1 MSEEKDPHAPEALD
15 AARAILNRMREAALS
30 RGEARIDAAKAA
42 KFEENAA
49 ARKAKR
55 RASSAPAKY
64 SDGRDPQEIG
74 NLFGKIVRDRGWSAP
89 VAVGSVLSRWSELVG
104 PQIAA
109 HCIPESFE
117 DSTVVVRCDSTTWAT
132 QMRLLS
138 HELLK
143 HFDRELGPGVIT
155 VIRVLGPAA
164 PSWRHGGRSVKGRGP
179 RDTYG

>member
-1 MSEEKDPHAPEALD
+1 MSEQDPHKPEALD
-15 AARAILNRMREAALS
+15 AARAILNRMRESALS

-42 KFEENAA
+42 KFEENAE
-49 ARKAKR
+49 ARKAR
-55 RASSAPAKY
+55 RKASSAPPKY

-89 VAVGSVLSRWSELVG
+89 VAVGSVLSRWGELVG
-104 PQIAA
+104 PQIAE
-109 HCIPESFE
+109 HCTPESFE

-143 HFDRELGPGVIT
+143 HFDKELGQGVIT
-155 VIRVLGPAA
+155 MIRVLGPTA
-164 PSWRHGGRSVKGRGP
+164 PSWRHGGRTVKGRGP

>member
-1 MSEEKDPHAPEALD
+1 MSENDPHKPEALD
-15 AARAILNRMREAALS
+15 ASRAILNRMREAAQS

-42 KFEENAA
+42 RFEENDA
-49 ARKAKR
+49 ARKQR
-55 RASSAPAKY
+55 RKASSAPAKY

-74 NLFGKIVRDRGWSAP
+74 NLFGKIVRDRGWSEP

-109 HCIPESFE
+109 HCTPESFE

-143 HFDRELGPGVIT
+143 HFDKELGQGVIT

>member
-1 MSEEKDPHAPEALD
+1 MSEEDPHKPEALD
-15 AARAILNRMREAALS
+15 AARAILNRMRESAIS

-49 ARKAKR
+49 ARKAR
-55 RASSAPAKY
+55 RRDSSAPPKY

-89 VAVGSVLSRWSELVG
+89 VAVGSVLSRWNQLVG
-104 PQIAA
+104 PQIAE
-109 HCIPESFE
+109 HCTPESFE

-143 HFDRELGPGVIT
+143 HFDRELGQGVIT
-155 VIRVLGPAA
+155 VIRVLGPTA

>member
-1 MSEEKDPHAPEALD
+1 MSENDPHKPEALD
-15 AARAILNRMREAALS
+15 ASRAILNRMREAAQS

-42 KFEENAA
+42 RFEENAA
-49 ARKAKR
+49 ARKKR
-55 RASSAPAKY
+55 RKDSSAPAKY

-89 VAVGSVLSRWSELVG
+89 VAVGSVLSRWAELVG
-104 PQIAA
+104 PQIAE
-109 HCIPESFE
+109 HCTPESFE

-138 HELLK
+138 HESLK
-143 HFDRELGPGVIT
+143 HFDKELGQGVIT

>member
-1 MSEEKDPHAPEALD
+1 MSEEDPHKPEALD
-15 AARAILNRMREAALS
+15 AARAILNRMRESAIS

-49 ARKAKR
+49 ARKAR
-55 RASSAPAKY
+55 RRDSSAPPKY

-89 VAVGSVLSRWSELVG
+89 VAVGSVLSRWNELVG
-104 PQIAA
+104 PQIAE
-109 HCIPESFE
+109 HCSPESFE

-132 QMRLLS
+132 QIRLLS

-143 HFDRELGPGVIT
+143 HFDRELGQGVIT
-155 VIRVLGPAA
+155 VIRVLGPSA

>member
-1 MSEEKDPHAPEALD
+1 MSEEDPHKPEALD

-49 ARKAKR
+49 ARKAR
-55 RASSAPAKY
+55 RRDSSAPPKY

-89 VAVGSVLSRWSELVG
+89 VAVGSVLSRWNELVG
-104 PQIAA
+104 PQIAE
-109 HCIPESFE
+109 HCTPESFE
-117 DSTVVVRCDSTTWAT
+117 DSTVIVRCDSTTWAT
-132 QMRLLS
+132 QIRLLS

-155 VIRVLGPAA
+155 VIRVLGPTA

>member
-1 MSEEKDPHAPEALD
+1 MSENDPHKPEALD
-15 AARAILNRMREAALS
+15 ASRAILNRMREAAQS

-42 KFEENAA
+42 RFEENAA
-49 ARKAKR
+49 VRKQR
-55 RASSAPAKY
+55 RKASSAPAKY

-74 NLFGKIVRDRGWSAP
+74 NLFGKIVRDRGWSEP
-89 VAVGSVLSRWSELVG
+89 VAVGSVLSRWAELVG

-109 HCIPESFE
+109 HCTPESFE

-143 HFDRELGPGVIT
+143 HFDKELGQGVIT

>member
-1 MSEEKDPHAPEALD
+1 MSENDPHKPEALD
-15 AARAILNRMREAALS
+15 ASRAILNRMREAAQS

-42 KFEENAA
+42 RFEENAA
-49 ARKAKR
+49 ARKQR
-55 RASSAPAKY
+55 RKAGSAPAKY

-74 NLFGKIVRDRGWSAP
+74 TLFGKIVRDRGWSEP
-89 VAVGSVLSRWSELVG
+89 VAVGSVLSRWAELVG

-109 HCIPESFE
+109 HCTPESFE

-143 HFDRELGPGVIT
+143 HFDKELGQGVIT

>member
-1 MSEEKDPHAPEALD
+1 MSEQDPHKPEALD
-15 AARAILNRMREAALS
+15 AARAILNRMRESALS

-42 KFEENAA
+42 KFEENAE
-49 ARKAKR
+49 ARKAR
-55 RASSAPAKY
+55 RKASSAPPKY

-89 VAVGSVLSRWSELVG
+89 VAVGSVLSRWGELVG
-104 PQIAA
+104 PQIAE
-109 HCIPESFE
+109 HCTPESFE

-143 HFDRELGPGVIT
+143 HFDKELGQGVIT
-155 VIRVLGPAA
+155 VIRVLGPTA
-164 PSWRHGGRSVKGRGP
+164 PSWRHGGRTVKGRGP

>member
-1 MSEEKDPHAPEALD
+1 MSEDDPHKPEALD

-30 RGEARIDAAKAA
+30 RGEARIDAARAA

-49 ARKAKR
+49 ARKAR
-55 RASSAPAKY
+55 RRDSSAPPKY

-89 VAVGSVLSRWSELVG
+89 VAVGSVLSRWNELVG
-104 PQIAA
+104 PQISE
-109 HCIPESFE
+109 HCTPESFE
-117 DSTVVVRCDSTTWAT
+117 DSTVIVRCDSTTWAT
-132 QMRLLS
+132 QIRLLS

-155 VIRVLGPAA
+155 VIRVLGPTA

>member
-1 MSEEKDPHAPEALD
+1 MSEDDPHKPEALD
-15 AARAILNRMREAALS
+15 ASRAILNRMREAALS

-42 KFEENAA
+42 RFEESAA
-49 ARKAKR
+49 ARKAR
-55 RASSAPAKY
+55 RRDSSAPPKY

-89 VAVGSVLSRWSELVG
+89 VAVGSVLSRWNELVG
-104 PQIAA
+104 PQISE
-109 HCIPESFE
+109 HCTPESFE
-117 DSTVVVRCDSTTWAT
+117 DSTVIVRCDSTTWAT
-132 QMRLLS
+132 QIRLLS

-155 VIRVLGPAA
+155 VIRVLGPTA

>member
-1 MSEEKDPHAPEALD
+1 MSEEDPHKPEALD

-49 ARKAKR
+49 ARKAR
-55 RASSAPAKY
+55 RRDSSTPPKY

-89 VAVGSVLSRWSELVG
+89 VAVGSVLSRWNELVG
-104 PQIAA
+104 PQIAE
-109 HCIPESFE
+109 HCTPESFE
-117 DSTVVVRCDSTTWAT
+117 DSTVIVRCDSTTWAT
-132 QMRLLS
+132 QIRLLS

-155 VIRVLGPAA
+155 VIRVLGPTA

>member
-1 MSEEKDPHAPEALD
+1 MSDDDPHKPEALD

-49 ARKAKR
+49 ARKAR
-55 RASSAPAKY
+55 RRDSSAPPKY

-89 VAVGSVLSRWSELVG
+89 VAVGSVLSRWNDLVG
-104 PQIAA
+104 PQIAE
-109 HCIPESFE
+109 HCRPESFE
-117 DSTVVVRCDSTTWAT
+117 DSTVIVRCDSTTWAT
-132 QMRLLS
+132 QIRLLS

-155 VIRVLGPAA
+155 VIRVLGPTA

>member
-1 MSEEKDPHAPEALD
+1 MSEEDPHKPEALD

-49 ARKAKR
+49 ARKAR
-55 RASSAPAKY
+55 RRYSSAPPKY

-89 VAVGSVLSRWSELVG
+89 VAVGSVLSRWNELVG
-104 PQIAA
+104 PQIAE
-109 HCIPESFE
+109 HCTPESFE
-117 DSTVVVRCDSTTWAT
+117 DSTVIVRCDSTTWAT
-132 QMRLLS
+132 QIRLLS

-155 VIRVLGPAA
+155 VIRVLGPTA